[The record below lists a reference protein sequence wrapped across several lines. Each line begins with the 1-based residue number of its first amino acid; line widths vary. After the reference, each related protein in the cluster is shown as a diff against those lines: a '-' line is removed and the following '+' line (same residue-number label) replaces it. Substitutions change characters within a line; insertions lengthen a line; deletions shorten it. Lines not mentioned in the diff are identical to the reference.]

1 MSADIIKEAVY
12 DDRIIQSRPKFAVNK
27 GALSLSNAPFSALS
41 QTSTQHTYQVYAPS
55 ENVFVDR
62 ATELTTTFFIR
73 ADAISQGA
81 AVPLNQAV
89 RVIGKDLALAAFP
102 FNSMLSTLQATI
114 NDTTVT
120 VNSEDVLKEL
130 LRLTDYAENRVQR
143 TCPTMLDNYLRYAD
157 GNGAINTPLGSF
169 ASSTGHDYVPNGAYP
184 YIEFTKA
191 DGSPIAPVGADT
203 YPSAFGPGNI
213 NCVNGVPVGDGVRT
227 QFDLYFKVR
236 TTEKLV
242 MSPFVFAD
250 QYEWSTGL
258 FGINNISLVMN
269 IKGPQR
275 VLRNDPTATAG
286 GFPSVLLS
294 APVFNSNVSQGV
306 FQNSVLNVQFLTPSL
321 SVDLPPKSVIPYME
335 YPRYISP
342 TGSALAPG
350 AVSQVISQ
358 TITLPQIPDM
368 LIVYVRAQRVTGQP
382 DPYATEYA
390 DAYLP
395 IATGFD
401 GIRAPL
407 SVNFDNFSGLLSS
420 HTTEELYAMCIHNG
434 LEQSWEEWV
443 GRGQKAGSNVAGGFA
458 LGGRV
463 GLTGGP
469 LVLKMG
475 QDITLQEG
483 QAASLVGNFTLQLSL
498 QVRNGYDITVAP
510 QMVVITVNS
519 GFLETIRGSSRVIKG
534 VLSEQD
540 IISAP
545 MAAAGTRA
553 EMSRLV
559 GSGFMSSLSNALM
572 KAKDIYSKTKPAVSA
587 LRGALPE
594 GQAKSVLGSLG
605 YGMGAGMG
613 MAGCGIGAARRGSKK
628 AGLEARLM

>member
-1 MSADIIKEAVY
+1 MSADIIKEAVF

-41 QTSTQHTYQVYAPS
+41 QTSTQHTYQIYAPS
-55 ENVFVDR
+55 ENVFLDR
-62 ATELTTTFFIR
+62 AMEITTTFFLR
-73 ADAISQGA
+73 ADATA
-81 AVPLNQAV
+81 AAPVPNQQAV
-89 RVIGKDLALAAFP
+89 RVIGKDIALAAFP

-120 VNSEDVLKEL
+120 VNSEDVLKEV

-143 TCPTMLDNYLRYAD
+143 TCTTFLDNYLRYAD

-184 YIEFTKA
+184 YIDFT
-191 DGSPIAPVGADT
+191 DPNGVVLVGNGT
-203 YPSAFGPGNI
+203 YVSASSAPGNI
-213 NCVNGVPVGDGVRT
+213 SYVNGVPVGDGARQV
-227 QFDLYFKVR
+227 FDLYFRVR

-258 FGINNISLVMN
+258 FGINNISIVANL
-269 IKGPQR
+269 KGPGR

-286 GFPSVLLS
+286 GFPAVTLG
-294 APVFNSNVSQGV
+294 APVFNSTVSQGV
-306 FQNSVLNVQFLTPSL
+306 FQNSVMNVQFLTPSL

-368 LIVYVRAQRVTGQP
+368 LLVYVRAQQVSGQP
-382 DPYATEYA
+382 DPYGTSYA
-390 DAYLP
+390 DGYLP

-434 LEQSWEEWV
+434 LEQSWEEWI

-463 GLTGGP
+463 ALTGGP

-498 QVRNGYDITVAP
+498 QVRNNYDITVAP

-519 GFLETIRGSSRVIKG
+519 GFLESIRGSSRVIKG

-540 IISAP
+540 IINAP
-545 MAAAGTRA
+545 MASAGTRA
-553 EMSRLV
+553 EMARVV

-572 KAKDIYSKTKPAVSA
+572 KAKDIYQKTKPAVSA
-587 LRGALPE
+587 MRGALPE
-594 GQAKSVLGSLG
+594 GQAKSLLGSLG
-605 YGMGAGMG
+605 YGTGAGMHG
-613 MAGCGIGAARRGSKK
+613 MGTGAARRGSKK

>member
-12 DDRIIQSRPKFAVNK
+12 DDRIIQSRPKFAVQK

-62 ATELTTTFFIR
+62 ATELTTTFFLR
-73 ADAISQGA
+73 ADATA
-81 AVPLNQAV
+81 AAPVPLNQAC
-89 RVIGKDLALAAFP
+89 RVIGKDIALAAFP

-184 YIEFTKA
+184 YIDFT
-191 DGSPIAPVGADT
+191 DPNGAVLAGAGV
-203 YPSAFGPGNI
+203 YASAFGGNI
-213 NCVNGVPVGDGVRT
+213 NYVNGVPVGDGART
-227 QFDLYFKVR
+227 QFDLYFRVR

-286 GFPSVLLS
+286 GFPAVTLA

-368 LIVYVRAQRVTGQP
+368 LIVYVRAQQVTGNP
-382 DPYATEYA
+382 DPYAVQYG
-390 DAYLP
+390 DGYLP

-463 GLTGGP
+463 ALTGGP

-553 EMSRLV
+553 EMSRVV

-613 MAGCGIGAARRGSKK
+613 AGIGAARRGSKK

>member
-1 MSADIIKEAVY
+1 MSADIIKEAVF
-12 DDRIIQSRPKFAVNK
+12 DDRIIQSRPKFAVQK
-27 GALSLSNAPFSALS
+27 GALSLTNAPFSALS
-41 QTSTQHTYQVYAPS
+41 QTSTQHTYQIYAPS

-62 ATELTTTFFIR
+62 ATEITTTFFLR
-73 ADAISQGA
+73 TDATAAA
-81 AVPLNQAV
+81 AVPNGQAV
-89 RVIGKDLALAAFP
+89 RVIGKDIALSAFP
-102 FNSMLSTLQATI
+102 FNTMLSTLQATI

-130 LRLTDYAENRVQR
+130 LRLTDYAENRTQR
-143 TCPTMLDNYLRYAD
+143 TCPTYLDNYLRYAD

-169 ASSTGHDYVPNGAYP
+169 SSATGHDYVPNGAYP
-184 YIEFTKA
+184 YIQFTDPNGVVLA
-191 DGSPIAPVGADT
+191 GNGVYA
-203 YPSAFGPGNI
+203 SASTVPGNI
-213 NCVNGVPVGDGVRT
+213 TYVNGVPVGDGIRQV
-227 QFDLYFKVR
+227 FDLYFKVR
-236 TTEKLV
+236 STEKLV

-269 IKGPQR
+269 LRGPQR
-275 VLRNDPTATAG
+275 VLRNDSTAAG
-286 GFPSVLLS
+286 AYPSITIS
-294 APVFNSNVSQGV
+294 PAVFNTNVVQGV
-306 FQNSVLNVQFLTPSL
+306 FQNSILNVQFLTPSL

-335 YPRYISP
+335 YPRYIS
-342 TGSALAPG
+342 TVGSPLAPG
-350 AVSQVISQ
+350 AVSQIVSQ

-368 LIVYVRAQRVTGQP
+368 LIVYVRAQQSLAGVAN
-382 DPYATEYA
+382 DPYQPQYA

-401 GIRAPL
+401 GVRAPL

-420 HTTEELYAMCIHNG
+420 HTAEELYAMCVHNG

-443 GRGQKAGSNVAGGFA
+443 GLGQKAGSNVAGGFA

-463 GLTGGP
+463 SLTGGP

-475 QDITLQEG
+475 HDITLQEG

-498 QVRNGYDITVAP
+498 QVRNSYDITIAP

-519 GFLETIRGSSRVIKG
+519 GFLESIRGSSRVIKG

-553 EMSRLV
+553 EMARVV

-572 KAKDIYSKTKPAVSA
+572 KAKDIYQKTKPAVSA
-587 LRGALPE
+587 MRGALPE
-594 GQAKSVLGSLG
+594 GQAKALLGNLG

-613 MAGCGIGAARRGSKK
+613 AGIGAARKGKK
-628 AGLEARLM
+628 SALEARLM

>member
-1 MSADIIKEAVY
+1 MSADIIKEAVF
-12 DDRIIQSRPKFAVNK
+12 DDRIIQSRPKFSVNK
-27 GALSLSNAPFSALS
+27 GALSLTNAPFSALS
-41 QTSTQHTYQVYAPS
+41 QTSTQHTYQIYAPS

-62 ATELTTTFFIR
+62 ATEWTSTFFLR
-73 ADAISQGA
+73 ADATA
-81 AVPLNQAV
+81 AAPVPLNQAV
-89 RVIGKDLALAAFP
+89 RVIGKDIALCAFP
-102 FNSMLSTLQATI
+102 LNTMLSTLQATI

-143 TCPTMLDNYLRYAD
+143 TCPTYLDTYLRYAD

-169 ASSTGHDYVPNGAYP
+169 ASATGHDYVPNGAYP
-184 YIEFTKA
+184 YIDFTKP

-203 YPSAFGPGNI
+203 YVSAFTPGVI
-213 NCVNGVPVGDGVRT
+213 NCVNGVPVGDGIR
-227 QFDLYFKVR
+227 QNFDLYFRVR
-236 TTEKLV
+236 STEKLV

-258 FGINNISLVMN
+258 FGINNISMIMN

-275 VLRNDPTATAG
+275 VLRNDPTAAG
-286 GFPSVLLS
+286 AFPAITISP
-294 APVFNSNVSQGV
+294 AVFNTGVTQGV

-335 YPRYISP
+335 YPRYISSVGAP
-342 TGSALAPG
+342 LAPG
-350 AVSQVISQ
+350 AVTQVVSQ

-368 LIVYVRAQRVTGQP
+368 LLIYVRAQQSVAGVAN
-382 DPYATEYA
+382 DPYQPQYA

-395 IATGFD
+395 IATGYD

-420 HTTEELYAMCIHNG
+420 HTAEELYAMCVHNG

-469 LVLKMG
+469 LVLRMG
-475 QDITLQEG
+475 HDITLQEG

-498 QVRNGYDITVAP
+498 QVRNNYDITIAP
-510 QMVVITVNS
+510 QMVIVTVNS
-519 GFLETIRGSSRVIKG
+519 GFLESIRGSSRVIKG

-553 EMSRLV
+553 EMARVV

-572 KAKDIYSKTKPAVSA
+572 KAKDIYHKTKPAVSA
-587 LRGALPE
+587 IRGALPE
-594 GQAKSVLGSLG
+594 GQAKSLLGNLG
-605 YGMGAGMG
+605 YGMGAGVGAGMG
-613 MAGCGIGAARRGSKK
+613 AGRKGKK
-628 AGLEARLM
+628 SALEARLM